1 MEPAPERYRQ
11 RHSTRH
17 RLGRVLESARWL
29 GALSAVTS
37 LLLCATAFVWALV
50 KAVLF
55 IAAIGTGT
63 SEEALVLLFESIDTI
78 LVGTV
83 LLQVGLGMWELC
95 ISDLDLPPAL
105 TTASFDVLKSKVAA
119 TLVLVLAVRFLE
131 ELVRRPPGEQLLSY
145 AAAIV
150 AVGALLIVFSRWRWP

>member
-1 MEPAPERYRQ
+1 MDPAPGRDEPRQ
-11 RHSTRH
+11 STVS
-17 RLGRVLESARWL
+17 RLGRALESARWL
-29 GALSAVTS
+29 GALSAITS

-55 IAAIGTGT
+55 IRAIGTDT

-105 TTASFDVLKSKVAA
+105 TTESFDALKSKVAA

-131 ELVRRPPGEQLLSY
+131 ELVRRPPGDHLLSY

-150 AVGALLIVFSRWRWP
+150 AVGTLLVVFARWR